1 MENLGKAIIKLFL
14 NDGPIGT
21 PLKIGGKNIK
31 LKNNPWD
38 ESTSNIRNGK
48 YTFFSDSNEPL
59 YAVNKKSIKDKEQ
72 GNKPIKCKKG
82 EKINSYNYD

>member
-48 YTFFSDSNEPL
+48 SIFFLTPMNPFM
-59 YAVNKKSIKDKEQ
+59 
-72 GNKPIKCKKG
+72 
-82 EKINSYNYD
+82 